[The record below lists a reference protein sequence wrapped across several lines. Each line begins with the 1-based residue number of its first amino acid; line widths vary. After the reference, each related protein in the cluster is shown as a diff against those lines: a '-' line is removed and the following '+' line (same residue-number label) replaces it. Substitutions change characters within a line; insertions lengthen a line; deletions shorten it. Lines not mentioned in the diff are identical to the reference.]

1 MSNVRQTTLSLG
13 LFRAPI
19 VLAAGGLL
27 LGAVVAQ
34 EIKSLHLRLEQH
46 RNGAG
51 SERRLRLFER

>member
-1 MSNVRQTTLSLG
+1 MSNVRQSTLSVR

-34 EIKSLHLRLEQH
+34 EIKSYIYV
-46 RNGAG
+46 
-51 SERRLRLFER
+51 